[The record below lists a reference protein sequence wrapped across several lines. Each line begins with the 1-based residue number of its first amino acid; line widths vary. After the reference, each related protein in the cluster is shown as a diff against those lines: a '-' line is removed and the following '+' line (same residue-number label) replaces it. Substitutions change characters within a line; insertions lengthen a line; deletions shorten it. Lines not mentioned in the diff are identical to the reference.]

1 MVKLENVFDLIAQ
14 QDTLETVGPVVDTK
28 NVRVEVIRYNA
39 KNRRINPEE
48 VIFDNEAIF
57 TYLMDNDLSMRRA
70 FSSPNFAVYL

>member
-1 MVKLENVFDLIAQ
+1 MEITHL
-14 QDTLETVGPVVDTK
+14 
-28 NVRVEVIRYNA
+28 RVEVIRYNA